1 MTLNSAVD
9 VAIGLILMYLVLS
22 LICTTINEYIA
33 TTLKLRATT
42 LADGINKL
50 IDDPVLHQA
59 FSDHGLID
67 GTKAALGARSPS
79 YMDGRTFAMA
89 ILGSLDSTKP
99 LPTFDDIKQALQHMP
114 DSNIRDTL
122 LAQVVLASGDV
133 QALRNNVAGWFDQTM
148 ERVGG
153 SYKKN
158 LKFMSLLVGLA
169 LAAIVNADTVSV
181 ATALWRDPT
190 LRAQLTDAASH
201 AQQNAQGGEAALRA
215 SIDSARTLRPLPIG
229 WHLDS
234 DDGSEKTPVVWFWIQ
249 RSSAW
254 C

>member
-22 LICTTINEYIA
+22 LICTTVNEYIA

-67 GTKAALGARSPS
+67 GTKAALGTRSPS
-79 YMDGRTFAMA
+79 YMDGRTFAM
-89 ILGSLDSTKP
+89 GSLDSTKP

-133 QALRNNVAGWFDQTM
+133 QALRNNVAGWFDQT
-148 ERVGG
+148 
-153 SYKKN
+153 
-158 LKFMSLLVGLA
+158 
-169 LAAIVNADTVSV
+169 
-181 ATALWRDPT
+181 
-190 LRAQLTDAASH
+190 
-201 AQQNAQGGEAALRA
+201 
-215 SIDSARTLRPLPIG
+215 
-229 WHLDS
+229 
-234 DDGSEKTPVVWFWIQ
+234 
-249 RSSAW
+249 
-254 C
+254 